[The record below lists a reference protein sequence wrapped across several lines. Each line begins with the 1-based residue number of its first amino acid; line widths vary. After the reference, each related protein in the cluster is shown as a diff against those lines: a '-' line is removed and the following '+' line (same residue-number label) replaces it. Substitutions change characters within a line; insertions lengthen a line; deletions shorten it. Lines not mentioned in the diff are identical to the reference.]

1 MYALLKG
8 THVACAALTFLSFL
22 VRGMWML
29 AGSAL
34 LERRSVRIVPHVIDA
49 LLLAS
54 AIGLMLILQQYPG
67 THGWLSAKVLALVLY
82 VVLGSVALRRGRTL
96 AGRTAAFVAALT
108 VFAYIVAVALTR
120 KALPFFPVS

>member
-1 MYALLKG
+1 MYTLLKG
-8 THVACAALTFLSFL
+8 IHLACAALTFVSFS

-54 AIGLMLILQQYPG
+54 AIGLMLIVRQYPG

-82 VVLGSVALRRGRTL
+82 IVLGSVALRRGRTL
-96 AGRTAAFVAALT
+96 AVRAGAFIAALAA
-108 VFAYIVAVALTR
+108 FAYIVAVALTR
-120 KALPFFPVS
+120 NALPLFPVS